1 MLVTLFSLY
10 GALVVLNILDG
21 VSTWIVVRPNHYHR
35 ERNPLARWI
44 FTKLGIT
51 KGIILS
57 ETLWIGFI
65 SGIFFLLFRHPFL
78 SSVLLILLCL
88 GVLIFL
94 QVVSGNFRAWQKIR
108 QREDLLAA
116 KPPNQDNDVERA

>member
-94 QVVSGNFRAWQKIR
+94 QVVSGNIRAWQKIR

-116 KPPNQDNDVERA
+116 KPPN